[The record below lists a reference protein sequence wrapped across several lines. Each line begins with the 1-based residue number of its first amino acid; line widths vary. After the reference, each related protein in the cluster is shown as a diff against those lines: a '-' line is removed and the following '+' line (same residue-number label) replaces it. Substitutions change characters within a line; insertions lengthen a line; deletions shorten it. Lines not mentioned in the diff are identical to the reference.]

1 MTKKFTDDEFMGTL
15 EDVSQPATKGKKG
28 RFSDPMQGVSSA
40 TVAKAAGK
48 NTDPRGRIRKTIFLP
63 PETIAE
69 IDDTAKRDGYGSK
82 MDFSHWLIKEGWAAY
97 QNGKRPP
104 TENVTTQRDIKL

>member
-1 MTKKFTDDEFMGTL
+1 MTKKLMTDDEFMNTL
-15 EDVSQPATKGKKG
+15 EDVSQPAKGKKG

-40 TVAKAAGK
+40 TVAKASGK
-48 NTDPRGRIRKTIFLP
+48 NTDPRGRVRKTIFLP

-69 IDDTAKRDGYGSK
+69 IDDTVKRDGYGSK
-82 MDFSHWLIKEGWAAY
+82 MDFYHWLVAEGWAAY